1 MANFSSCLIF
11 FYPDLY
17 FQLTLVK
24 SVKEVLLYYRLSTNV
39 VSIWRFKNHVVRGP
53 LVAGTA
59 VCNAYHMRISMSL
72 WKLGVSTGATV

>member
-1 MANFSSCLIF
+1 MTDMDGAIV
-11 FYPDLY
+11 
-17 FQLTLVK
+17 TLLK
-24 SVKEVLLYYRLSTNV
+24 SLDEVLLCYRFSTDG
-39 VSIWRFKNHVVRGP
+39 VSIWWFKNHVERGP